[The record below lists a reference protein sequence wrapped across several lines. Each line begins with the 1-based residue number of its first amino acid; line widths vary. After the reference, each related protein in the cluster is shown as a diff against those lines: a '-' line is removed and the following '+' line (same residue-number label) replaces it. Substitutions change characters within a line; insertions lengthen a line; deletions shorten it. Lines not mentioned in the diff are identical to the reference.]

1 MRHPRERAA
10 CTFEAMKFVPL
21 VLSGLL
27 LAACSG
33 HSSSKGDAR
42 QAATTTTLSAAQ
54 LATNRQALKE
64 VVITSCAS
72 NAAHH
77 VAINGTA
84 HNPTTGRVTYTV
96 QLAISDAAGAQRY
109 GTAAAA
115 NAVAPSSTAHWS
127 AVTTARYEPG
137 MRCRVTSVS
146 RTASP

>member
-1 MRHPRERAA
+1 
-10 CTFEAMKFVPL
+10 MKFFLV

-27 LAACSG
+27 FAACSG
-33 HSSSKGDAR
+33 HSSSKGDAQ
-42 QAATTTTLSAAQ
+42 QAPTTTTLSAAQ
-54 LATNRQALKE
+54 LAANRQALKE
-64 VVITSCAS
+64 VAITSCAS
-72 NAAHH
+72 NAANH
-77 VAINGTA
+77 VVIKGTA

-96 QLAISDAAGAQRY
+96 QLAINDTSGASRY

-115 NAVAPSSTAHWS
+115 NAVAPSSTARWS